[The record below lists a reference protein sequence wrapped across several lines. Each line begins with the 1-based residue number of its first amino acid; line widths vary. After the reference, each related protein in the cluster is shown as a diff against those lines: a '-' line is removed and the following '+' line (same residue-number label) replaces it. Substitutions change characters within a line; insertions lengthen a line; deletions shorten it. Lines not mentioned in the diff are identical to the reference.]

1 MPKKKPRLQLRDF
14 QKEDVAFMKANNYR
28 VLVANGQGTG
38 KTIECLAAIS
48 IDRKMLCPAL
58 IVCPSSV
65 VINWYK
71 EARKW
76 CPWARVHPILDRAT
90 PLPRKRHHIY
100 VISWNL
106 MAERAAELVSIQH
119 RLLIADEAQ
128 YAKNDEAIRSQT
140 LAELAKLSPHLL
152 LLSGTPLINSRS
164 ELINLYKLFGSEEK
178 PAMIRRL
185 LGDVAPDV
193 PEKVRMT
200 LPVYLRPRHAREYRK
215 AFEEFDEW
223 LKEEL
228 AKRMSDGE
236 AEEAAQRALAAEA
249 LIKIGYLRR
258 LVGVAKTYACVDWIS
273 RAVRVGEPV
282 VIFCEHGD
290 VINRIQKML
299 KRQGI
304 SYVTVR
310 GSTPKNKRQHYVEQ
324 FQAGSVPVFIGTKAA
339 HTGITLTRAR
349 HLCFAERFWTSA
361 DEEQAEDRIRRISQ
375 KYPTKI
381 WFLHAVGTV
390 DDRIAEIIERK
401 RRIIDNAIGS
411 EEISN
416 TEERT
421 VLELVSRWSEEV
433 NAPTHKGDPMLG
445 LVSSLPPLPKPK
457 EVQAIIFIGT
467 RWNAPSV
474 RAWCKMNKY
483 IDVQV
488 RKKNGKKIEATLRS
502 PSLFRQ
508 GSLKTVK
515 VSKSIYILT
524 GHRLKR
530 PSAKQ
535 YKRQKRMR
543 EKKVGQRYLKRRRK
557 AKRKR

>member
-1 MPKKKPRLQLRDF
+1 MPNNKVKKKLELRDF
-14 QKEDVAFMKANNYR
+14 QKEDVAFMKQHNYR

-38 KTIECLAAIS
+38 KTIECLAAIA
-48 IDRKMLCPAL
+48 IDRKMLCPAI

-76 CPWARVHPILDRAT
+76 CKWARIHPIVNRTD
-90 PLPRKRHHIY
+90 PLPKRTHHIY
-100 VISWNL
+100 IVSWNL
-106 MAERAAELVSIQH
+106 MVERATELASIGH

-128 YAKNDEAIRSQT
+128 YAKNDEAMRSQV
-140 LAELAKLSPHLL
+140 LSELAKVSPHLL
-152 LLSGTPLINSRS
+152 LLSGTPLVNSHS
-164 ELINLYKLFGSEEK
+164 ELVNLYKMFGSSE
-178 PAMIRRL
+178 PPPMIRRL

-193 PEKVRMT
+193 PHKVRLT
-200 LPVYLRPRHAREYRK
+200 LPVYLRPRHAADYRK

-223 LKEEL
+223 LTEEL
-228 AKRMSDGE
+228 TKRMEQGE
-236 AEEAAQRALAAEA
+236 AEDAVRRALAAEA

-282 VIFCEHGD
+282 VIFCEHGE

-304 SYVTVR
+304 TYVTVR
-310 GSTPKNKRQHYVEQ
+310 GSTPKARRQAYVEQ
-324 FQAGSVPVFIGTKAA
+324 FQAGEVPVFIGTKAA

-390 DDRIAEIIERK
+390 DDRISDIIERK
-401 RRIIDNAIGS
+401 RRIISNSIGS
-411 EEISN
+411 ETIEN
-416 TEERT
+416 TEESA
-421 VLELVSRWSEEV
+421 VLDLVSNWSKQV
-433 NAPTHKGDPMLG
+433 DAPTHKGDPMLG
-445 LVSSLPPLPKPK
+445 LVRSLPPLPKPK
-457 EVQAIIFIGT
+457 EVQALVFLGT
-467 RWNAPSV
+467 RWNAASV
-474 RAWCKMNKY
+474 KAWCKMNKY
-483 IDVQV
+483 TTKSI
-488 RKKNGKKIEATLRS
+488 RKKTSKKIEATLRS
-502 PSLFRQ
+502 PSMFRQ
-508 GSLKTVK
+508 GSLKTTK
-515 VSKSIYILT
+515 VSQYIYIIT
-524 GHRLKR
+524 GQRLKR

-535 YKRQKRMR
+535 YKRQKRMQ
-543 EKKVGQRYLKRRRK
+543 EKKIGKKYLSRRRRK
-557 AKRKR
+557 